1 MAGQGFTQVYNLNG
15 GIKAWGGEKAHGP
28 VELHLD
34 LVRGDETPA
43 EMIKLAYAME
53 RGLGGFYREIKTG
66 TQDEELSNLLETL
79 AAAEEKHERYLLAR
93 YNEIESTNVDQHA
106 FEARL
111 TSPSPVEGG
120 FDAEE
125 LLRQNRQ
132 FVESVASLLDLSMM
146 METQALDL
154 YLRFAGKI
162 ENASTKEALY
172 RIADEEKSHLQ
183 ALGRLRDSHVD

>member
-15 GIKAWGGEKAHGP
+15 GIKAWEGEKAHGP

-43 EMIKLAYAME
+43 EIIKLAYGME
-53 RGLGGFYREIKTG
+53 QGLGGFYREIKTV

-79 AAAEEKHERYLLAR
+79 AAAEEKHKQYLLAA
-93 YNEIESTNVDQHA
+93 YNEIESGKVDEKA
-106 FEARL
+106 FESHL
-111 TSPSPVEGG
+111 SSTSMLEGG

-132 FVESVASLLDLSMM
+132 FVNSVPSLLDLSMM
-146 METQALDL
+146 LETQSLDL
-154 YLRFAGKI
+154 YLRFAVKI
-162 ENASTKEALY
+162 ESASTKKVLY

-183 ALGRLRDSHVD
+183 ALGNLRDSHA